1 MNIREEKDTKIEI
14 LERHDNLNDILK
26 FLRDYISNIN
36 NEMKTVI
43 YENEL
48 YLGIIVSPKIS
59 YLSSKPKCRLC
70 SIGLAVE
77 TINQIINK
85 NMKIEKYLD
94 MRQDIKEL
102 TQEVRKSNMFQL
114 QDYVEY
120 FDQQFHQ
127 LKTKINSINQKK
139 EIDYTQEMKE
149 FEKHLQ
155 NLENQWKQL
164 NYNIENQKSILRD
177 VRNQGESQ
185 SDTIETIARTINT
198 IPGTMNLLTDQ
209 LSHFQESQIS
219 PVQEENDLYIDQPD
233 IKMLKEMFETSQKLN
248 EMILQTAIALA
259 NQDNGGDHHD

>member
-14 LERHDNLNDILK
+14 LERHDSLNDILK

-48 YLGIIVSPKIS
+48 YLGIIVSSKIS
-59 YLSSKPKCRLC
+59 YLSSKQKCRLC
-70 SIGLAVE
+70 SIDLAVE
-77 TINQIINK
+77 TIDQVINK

-127 LKTKINSINQKK
+127 LR
-139 EIDYTQEMKE
+139 
-149 FEKHLQ
+149 
-155 NLENQWKQL
+155 
-164 NYNIENQKSILRD
+164 SIL
-177 VRNQGESQ
+177 
-185 SDTIETIARTINT
+185 
-198 IPGTMNLLTDQ
+198 
-209 LSHFQESQIS
+209 
-219 PVQEENDLYIDQPD
+219 
-233 IKMLKEMFETSQKLN
+233 
-248 EMILQTAIALA
+248 
-259 NQDNGGDHHD
+259 